1 MTATPVVEATVAA
14 QVQATVEAMSHGAA
28 VPASGALA
36 TSLESRGGNTE
47 PSPTPPPMATAAPV
61 PTATPTATPR
71 PTSTPTPA
79 PIATPTPRP
88 TSTAT
93 PTPSPTPT
101 PQPTPTPSLSQLIAN
116 VAPAVV
122 QIFTPD
128 GAGSGFL
135 VDGDGWIVTN
145 AHVITGDQNVT
156 IVFDGQTKIEG
167 DVIGWEEYWLI
178 DLAVVK
184 VKMPSGASPLEFA
197 PTDTVNVGDSVV
209 DLGLSTE

>member
-1 MTATPVVEATVAA
+1 MHSIFIVLTLVVCSLTALACSSRPQMVEVVVTATPVVEATVAS

-36 TSLESRGGNTE
+36 TSLERRAGNTE
-47 PSPTPPPMATAAPV
+47 PSPTPPPMATATPV
-61 PTATPTATPR
+61 PTATPR
-71 PTSTPTPA
+71 PISTPTPA
-79 PIATPTPRP
+79 PTATPTPRP

-93 PTPSPTPT
+93 PTSSPTPT

-135 VDGDGWIVTN
+135 VDGDGYIITNVHVTN
-145 AHVITGDQNVT
+145 GHREVT
-156 IVFDGQTKIEG
+156 VVVNGTTQLPGE
-167 DVIGWEEYWLI
+167 VVGWEERLLV
-178 DLAVVK
+178 DLAW
-184 VKMPSGASPLEFA
+184 
-197 PTDTVNVGDSVV
+197 
-209 DLGLSTE
+209 